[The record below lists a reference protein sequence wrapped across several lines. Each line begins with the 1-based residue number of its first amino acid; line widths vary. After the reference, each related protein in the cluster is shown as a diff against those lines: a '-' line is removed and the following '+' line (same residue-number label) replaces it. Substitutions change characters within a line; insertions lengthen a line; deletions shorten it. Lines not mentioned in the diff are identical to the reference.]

1 MAHHET
7 LDQETPEVHIVPVS
21 VYVGVFLALMVGTAL
36 TTGVAYI
43 DLGAYNTVVALVIA
57 FIKMSLVILFFMHVK
72 YHPGLTRIAIA
83 CAFFWLAIMI
93 TLTLSDEL
101 TRGWE
106 VRPEP
111 WGSGALLPLL
121 SHIARLHF

>member
-7 LDQETPEVHIVPVS
+7 LHQETPETHVVPLS
-21 VYVGVFLALMVGTAL
+21 VYIGVFLALIVGTAL

-43 DLGAYNTVVALVIA
+43 DLGAFNTVAALLIA

-72 YHPGLTRIAIA
+72 YHHGLTRIAIA

-106 VRPEP
+106 IRPQP
-111 WGSGALLPLL
+111 WGSGALLPLV